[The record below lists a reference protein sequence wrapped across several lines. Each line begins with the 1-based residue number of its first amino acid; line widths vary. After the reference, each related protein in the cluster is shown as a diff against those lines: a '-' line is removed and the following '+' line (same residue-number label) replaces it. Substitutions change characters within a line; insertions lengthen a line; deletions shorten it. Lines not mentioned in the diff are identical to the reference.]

1 MSMAIQADPVPLKM
15 DEDGAIR
22 VGGTRMT
29 LDLVIVEHKAGATPE
44 QIAADYDTLSL
55 GDVYAAITYYLH
67 HQAEVDAYLEQ
78 RRRALEE
85 LRREIE
91 AKHRAKAVASACSHG
106 VLRRSDRCCGSSP
119 ISASTG
125 PFFEH
130 SGGAVPD

>member
-91 AKHRAKAVASACSHG
+91 AKHPREGRRERLLARRATK
-106 VLRRSDRCCGSSP
+106 
-119 ISASTG
+119 
-125 PFFEH
+125 E
-130 SGGAVPD
+130 

>member
-1 MSMAIQADPVPLKM
+1 MSIAIQTDPVPLKM

-29 LDLVIVEHKAGATPE
+29 LDLIIAEHQAGASPE
-44 QIAADYDTLSL
+44 QIAADYDALLL

-67 HQAEVDAYLEQ
+67 HQVEVDAYLEQ

-91 AKHRAKAVASACSHG
+91 DKHPREG
-106 VLRRSDRCCGSSP
+106 RRERLLARRGKK
-119 ISASTG
+119 
-125 PFFEH
+125 E
-130 SGGAVPD
+130 

>member
-1 MSMAIQADPVPLKM
+1 MSMAIQTDPVPLKM

-29 LDLVIVEHKAGATPE
+29 LDLVIAEHQAGASPE

-67 HQAEVDAYLEQ
+67 HQAEIDEYLEQ
-78 RRRALEE
+78 RRRAVEE

-91 AKHRAKAVASACSHG
+91 DKHSREG
-106 VLRRSDRCCGSSP
+106 RRERLLGT
-119 ISASTG
+119 ARTK
-125 PFFEH
+125 E
-130 SGGAVPD
+130 